1 MKYDDRL
8 LWDCN
13 ADLNSDY
20 EYKSPDVYVVSAL
33 LKFVNSNYAG
43 PFADYYS
50 SLVASGDAIALD
62 LGPFDT
68 DAFFAKTFCFDFD
81 LDGNISDNDALIYE
95 VFQGWVT
102 ARGSLTLELHEL
114 NEFKQYFN
122 SLITQG
128 IIDPGFQLQPGP
140 DFGPD
145 AEVGGN
151 KVMLPTTWVDDEPYI
166 ISTDG
171 KIPKVKPGEQKY
183 DESESKLGANVD
195 ASLMNF
201 LVSDPDVKTYYDWN
215 GTSSPRSWKKTGLT
229 TILNIANDEL
239 KTEYGLA
246 EPPADI
252 IATKT
257 LPANYIPLGTTA
269 VLNGKTIS
277 IYKDK
282 IAISGHYASGGVVYV
297 YEDDGQGGY
306 TLIYEVIVP
315 GDFTTSLPV
324 VELHET
330 ELFVS
335 NPTVT
340 SNPEIFVYNINIP
353 NIITISNHSKLSCPL
368 DIKQAGFASCMH
380 INDAGDTLVV
390 GNPTQY
396 TEQTGNIDHYTTGQV
411 DFPTGAIFI
420 FKKTSSTW
428 QHVKTIFPPDL
439 NFYVGKD
446 ITNGSESDIQF
457 GYSVEFVN
465 NKILVGSPRAYTIGA
480 DRREGCVYL
489 FENQNNDW
497 VFTSKIESDEPKMNT
512 QNVLTGEFNFGTSTT
527 STSDGSKVWIL
538 QNVPG
543 HGTYV
548 GEYEL
553 ESSGYEM
560 KAQDSVYKVS
570 SNLLKGFVEIG
581 SDDESVVYGTDG
593 VLYLLDTT

>member
-13 ADLNSDY
+13 ADLDSDY
-20 EYKSPDVYVVSAL
+20 DYKSSDVYVVNAL
-33 LKFVNSNYAG
+33 LKFVNSNSGA
-43 PFADYYS
+43 PFIDYYN
-50 SLVASGDAIALD
+50 SLVANGDAVVLD
-62 LGPFDT
+62 LASFDT

-95 VFQGWVT
+95 VFQAWVV
-102 ARGSLTLELHEL
+102 ARGKLELGLNEL
-114 NEFKQYFN
+114 NEFKLYFN

-128 IIDPGFQLQPGP
+128 IIDPGFQLQPS
-140 DFGPD
+140 PD
-145 AEVGGN
+145 AETGGTE
-151 KVMLPTTWVDDEPYI
+151 VMLPTTWIDDEPYI

-171 KIPKVKPGEQKY
+171 KIPKVRPGDTKF
-183 DESESKLGANVD
+183 DETDSKLGTNVD

-201 LVSDPDVKTYYDWN
+201 LVSDPEVKTYYDWN
-215 GTSSPRSWKKTGLT
+215 GPNSSRSWKKTGLAKV
-229 TILNIANDEL
+229 LNIVNDEL
-239 KTEYGLA
+239 KAEYGLA
-246 EPPADI
+246 EPPADMLVNR
-252 IATKT
+252 T
-257 LPANYIPLGTTA
+257 LPANYIPLGTDA

-282 IAISGHYASGGVVYV
+282 LAVSGHYASGGVVYV
-297 YEDDGQGGY
+297 YEDDGHGGY
-306 TLIYEVIVP
+306 TLIYEVNVP

-340 SNPEIFVYNINIP
+340 SNPEIFVYNITIP
-353 NIITISNHSKLSCPL
+353 NIITISNHSKLPCPL

-380 INDAGDTLVV
+380 INETGDTLVV

-411 DFPTGAIFI
+411 EFPTGAIFI

-428 QHVKTIFPPDL
+428 QHDKTIFPPDL

-457 GYSVEFVN
+457 GYSVECVDD
-465 NKILVGSPRAYTIGA
+465 KILVGAPRAYTIDAG
-480 DRREGCVYL
+480 RREGCVYL
-489 FENQNNDW
+489 FENQSNDW
-497 VFTSKIESDEPKMNT
+497 VFTSKIESDEAKMNT
-512 QNVLTGEFNFGTSTT
+512 QNILTGEFNFGTSIT
-527 STSDGSKVWIL
+527 STSTASKVWIL

-560 KAQDSVYKVS
+560 KAHDSVYRVS

-581 SDDESVVYGTDG
+581 SDNESVVYGTDG
-593 VLYLLDTT
+593 VLYLLDI